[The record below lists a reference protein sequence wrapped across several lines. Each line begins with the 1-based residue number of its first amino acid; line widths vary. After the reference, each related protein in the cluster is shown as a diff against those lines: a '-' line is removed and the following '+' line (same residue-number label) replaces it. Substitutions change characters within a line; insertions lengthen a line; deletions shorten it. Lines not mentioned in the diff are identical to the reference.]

1 MGQVVASTG
10 RATLR
15 QPRLPA
21 DGKRSWRNEN
31 TPPEIDQPR
40 DARTDLIARK
50 HPIDQTIVLTQRVK
64 SIELFQSPRPGGS
77 AITSSPRCDRRG
89 CRLGV
94 DAITVIGPA
103 CNLKQEFCRA
113 TKPHPAHDGSPQL
126 RPRTTW

>member
-15 QPRLPA
+15 QSRIASRWEALLA
-21 DGKRSWRNEN
+21 ERKH
-31 TPPEIDQPR
+31 TPEIDQPR

-77 AITSSPRCDRRG
+77 GYQVLAS
-89 CRLGV
+89 
-94 DAITVIGPA
+94 
-103 CNLKQEFCRA
+103 
-113 TKPHPAHDGSPQL
+113 L
-126 RPRTTW
+126 RPGEVAGSASTPSR